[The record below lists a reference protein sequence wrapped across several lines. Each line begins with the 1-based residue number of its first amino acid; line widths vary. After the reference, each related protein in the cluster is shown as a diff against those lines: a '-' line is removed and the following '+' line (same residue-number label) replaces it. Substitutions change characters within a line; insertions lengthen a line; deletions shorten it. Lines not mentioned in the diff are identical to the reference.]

1 MVETLAIKAA
11 QQIALIRIA
20 KKSLAARHRFHRGDG
35 SLRDPACAIAP
46 AREPDRIDVGAVRH
60 RHQRGEPL
68 RIFAREMAGDGEA
81 LRVEFQLDPRIAEA
95 DDRSEERREGKEWVS
110 TCRLRW

>member
-20 KKSLAARHRFHRGDG
+20 QKSLAARHRFHRGDG

-46 AREPDRIDVGAVRH
+46 AREPDRIDVGAVRP
-60 RHQRGEPL
+60 RHQRGAPL
-68 RIFAREMAGDGEA
+68 RIFAREMAGT
-81 LRVEFQLDPRIAEA
+81 
-95 DDRSEERREGKEWVS
+95 SEEHTSELQSLKRTSYAVF
-110 TCRLRW
+110 CL